1 MQSKPSQQPIVP
13 DVIDLT
19 TSSPSLKATRLS
31 KPSKL
36 SKPSNPAKP
45 VKSSQ
50 HVRPITHAPARQA
63 QTQTRASTP
72 DSDEIVVVRPRKVNR
87 AKKVVIP
94 TTPSSYAP
102 SPVPVRYR
110 EVLEAVVIPV
120 RPRKPRR
127 VVRAPIVERDDS
139 VEPEQRELSD
149 RLKAV
154 SVSEIL
160 TTPTADPITD
170 LLTVC
175 SSQET
180 RTWSEFIN
188 EITSL
193 AQSRAN
199 SNSSSPAE
207 IIKVGEASY
216 SEVYGIK
223 AANDPGVVV
232 KVIPL
237 TPAQFDQHRVHRD
250 VPDCSAPEDVK
261 REIEITQRMSAMPE
275 GGFVEFLK

>member
-1 MQSKPSQQPIVP
+1 LQSKPSQQPIVP
-13 DVIDLT
+13 YVIDLT
-19 TSSPSLKATRLS
+19 TSSPPLKASRAS
-31 KPSKL
+31 KPSK
-36 SKPSNPAKP
+36 P
-45 VKSSQ
+45 VKYSQ
-50 HVRPITHAPARQA
+50 HVRPVNHAPAKQA
-63 QTQTRASTP
+63 QTRASTP
-72 DSDEIVVVRPRKVNR
+72 DSDEIITVRPRKVNR
-87 AKKVVIP
+87 AKKVAIP

-102 SPVPVRYR
+102 SPVRYR

-127 VVRAPIVERDDS
+127 VVRTPIVEREDS
-139 VEPEQRELSD
+139 VEPVERELSD

-160 TTPTADPITD
+160 TTPHADPVTD

-180 RTWSEFIN
+180 RTWLEFIN

-193 AQSRAN
+193 AQSRAD
-199 SNSSSPAE
+199 SSSPAE

-237 TPAQFDQHRVHRD
+237 TPAQFDQRRVHRD